1 VSHSFGGLQE
11 RGQTLV
17 FVLILIVTLVPGA
30 TSMTSAQESDSETA
44 VCGCMREPLAFWLWH
59 RLAGAP
65 DEKRLAGVTN
75 VESIRFRTR
84 DGNTLGGYKLVA
96 ANPKGCILVAQ
107 GNAMLA
113 DHVVADL
120 QRFRDLGFDVY
131 VYDYR
136 GYGLSEG
143 KSRLA
148 AIVTDYTEIVTDL
161 QTRGYQRLH
170 LYGISIGGV
179 MLLNAVGQSAL
190 YTRLVV
196 DSSPSRISPFGCPER
211 YDPVRSLPPDSSCL
225 LIIAGERDRVVT
237 PRQMAELIA
246 VAGSRGASILRDPAF
261 AHPYQDT
268 SSAIHRRRQTAIAE
282 FFVQE

>member
-1 VSHSFGGLQE
+1 LQG
-11 RGQTLV
+11 RSQILL

-30 TSMTSAQESDSETA
+30 ISVTRAQESDIETA
-44 VCGCMREPLAFWLWH
+44 VCGCIREPLAFWLWH
-59 RLAGAP
+59 RLAGTP
-65 DEKRLAGVTN
+65 DEKRLAGVTD

-84 DGNTLGGYKLVA
+84 DGKTLGGYKLVA
-96 ANPKGCILVAQ
+96 ANPKGCVLVAQ

-120 QRFRDLGFDVY
+120 QKFRDLGFDVY

-148 AIVTDYTEIVTDL
+148 AIVTDYTEIVTSL
-161 QTRGYQRLH
+161 HTRGYQRLH

-211 YDPVRSLPPDSSCL
+211 YDPVRSLPSDSSHL
-225 LIIAGERDRVVT
+225 LIISGERDRVVT

-246 VAGSRGASILRDPAF
+246 VAGSQGASILRDSEF

-268 SSAIHRRRQTAIAE
+268 SSATHRRRHNAIAE
-282 FFVQE
+282 FLAKE

>member
-1 VSHSFGGLQE
+1 
-11 RGQTLV
+11 
-17 FVLILIVTLVPGA
+17 
-30 TSMTSAQESDSETA
+30 MTSTQESDSETA
-44 VCGCMREPLAFWLWH
+44 VCGCIREPLAFWLWH

-65 DEKRLAGVTN
+65 DEKRLVGVTQ

-96 ANPKGCILVAQ
+96 ANPKGCLLVAQ

-113 DHVVADL
+113 DHLVADL

-179 MLLNAVGQSAL
+179 MLLNAVGQSTL

-196 DSSPSRISPFGCPER
+196 DSSPSRISPLGCPER
-211 YDPVRSLPPDSSCL
+211 YDPVRSLPPDSSRL
-225 LIIAGERDRVVT
+225 LIITGERDRVVT
-237 PRQMAELIA
+237 PRQMAELLA
-246 VAGSRGASILRDPAF
+246 VAESRGASILRDPEF

-268 SSAIHRRRQTAIAE
+268 SSATHRRRQTAIAE
-282 FFVQE
+282 WLRKE

>member
-1 VSHSFGGLQE
+1 MG
-11 RGQTLV
+11 V
-17 FVLILIVTLVPGA
+17 FA
-30 TSMTSAQESDSETA
+30 N
-44 VCGCMREPLAFWLWH
+44 RFAFWLWH

-84 DGNTLGGYKLVA
+84 DGKTLGGYKLVA
-96 ANPKGCILVAQ
+96 ADPKGCILVAQ

-113 DHVVADL
+113 DHLVADL

-136 GYGLSEG
+136 GYGLSSG

-148 AIVTDYTEIVTDL
+148 AIVTDYADIVTDL
-161 QTRGYQRLH
+161 HTRGYQRLH

-211 YDPVRSLPPDSSCL
+211 SDPVRQLPPASSHL
-225 LIIAGERDRVVT
+225 MIISGGRDRVVA
-237 PRQMAELIA
+237 PQQMDELIE
-246 VAGSRGASILRDPAF
+246 VARRRGASILRDPEF
-261 AHPYQDT
+261 AHPYQDALSDT
-268 SSAIHRRRQTAIAE
+268 HRRRQNAIAAFLGKE
-282 FFVQE
+282 